1 MSVILHL
8 FGTVKV
14 SARVVVRLCL
24 CAFIAQLTV
33 GCGQDAPPPNVI
45 IISLDTLRADH
56 VGAAG
61 YERDT
66 TPNIDQLAEEG
77 TTFLNNYSQ
86 APNTAPSHTSILAS
100 LYPSVHGV
108 YRHGQVLDPEVQT
121 LPEVFQQAG
130 YRTAAFTQLN
140 GETYKQGFDH
150 THFLE
155 SPSNAGKGLED
166 TRVIQKWISE
176 SSDQPFFLFVHSYD
190 VHLPYSPPQRFIDL
204 FASGYDGP
212 LPVWIQRQDINQINR
227 GELDLTARDYQYI
240 VDLYDAE
247 LYRADEILGTLFDH
261 VRQAGIWDDTLILV
275 FSDHG
280 EEFGEHG
287 LYGRHT
293 YSLYNE
299 LLRTPLI
306 LRGPGVPAGKKV
318 TQPTRNI
325 DIAPTLLRLAGLEP
339 PETFMGEDLQPV
351 WKGREQTPRE
361 VVAER
366 RVDRILIR
374 DRYKYFSDGRLF
386 DLHLDPTEQEDI
398 AMTHPEIAQ
407 EMREGLDGWIR
418 SFIVLQKE
426 VASSDDILL
435 TWEEEKRLRALGYLD

>member
-1 MSVILHL
+1 MPVIFRLL
-8 FGTVKV
+8 GTV
-14 SARVVVRLCL
+14 RVRAAVAVELSLCL
-24 CAFIAQLTV
+24 LIALLAI
-33 GCGQDAPPPNVI
+33 GCRPDAPPPNVI
-45 IISLDTLRADH
+45 LISLDTLRADH

-61 YERDT
+61 YSRDT
-66 TPNIDQLAEEG
+66 TPNLDRLATEG
-77 TTFLNNYSQ
+77 TLFLNNYSQ
-86 APNTAPSHTSILAS
+86 APNTAPSHTSILTS

-108 YRHGQVLDPEVQT
+108 FKHGQVLDPEVET

-140 GETYKQGFDH
+140 GETYKQGFDRYH
-150 THFLE
+150 ILE
-155 SPSNAGKGLED
+155 SPPNAGKGLKD
-166 TRVIQKWISE
+166 TQVIQEWISE

-190 VHLPYSPPQRFIDL
+190 VHLPYSPPGRFIDR

-212 LPVWIQRQDINQINR
+212 LPVWIHREDIHQINS
-227 GELDLTARDYQYI
+227 GELELTERDYQYV

-261 VRQAGIWDDTLILV
+261 VRQTGIWDDTLILV

-287 LYGRHT
+287 IYGKHT

-306 LRGPGVPAGKKV
+306 LRGPGVPGGKKV

-325 DIAPTLLRLAGLEP
+325 DIGPTLLRLAGLEP
-339 PETFMGEDLQPV
+339 SESFMGEDLQPV
-351 WKGREQTPRE
+351 WKGRERVPRE

-374 DRYKYFSDGRLF
+374 NNYKYFSDGRLF
-386 DLHLDPTEQEDI
+386 DLSLDPTEQTDI
-398 AMTHPEIAQ
+398 AANHPEIALDMQ
-407 EMREGLDGWIR
+407 EGLDGWIR
-418 SFIVLQKE
+418 RFVERQKD

-435 TWEEEKRLRALGYLD
+435 TREEEHRLRALGYLD